1 MTTRVC
7 AVSFKECW
15 RDANGDWYSN
25 GGFPLQMG
33 AVASLFDSMTLL
45 ITRSDTPGSGGLRL
59 PPSAEVVE
67 LRKPFGKDARRKLS
81 ILGNLV
87 YYLSTIARHAARAD
101 HVHVPPPG
109 DIPLLGMLV
118 ALALRKRLIVRY
130 CGSWIRTERTTM
142 GNRITRGLMR
152 LFAGGRNVML
162 ATGEEDQPPARG
174 IHWIFAT
181 GISEDELRQIR
192 PVNGRGLSAPP
203 QIAYVGRLSV
213 EKGVAILLD
222 ALALLEV
229 EGFRPLPEI
238 TLIGDGPDRSLLEQR
253 VAALGL
259 ERRVRFAGQLDR
271 AALNAALDRTDF
283 CVQPSLSEGYSK
295 AWLDAFAHGLP
306 VLASEVG
313 AARAVIGE
321 ERGWL
326 VSPGQASVLA
336 ARLRQ
341 VLGEPRDWPA
351 LRHRCREFA
360 ESRTLEAWAKNIGR
374 VCCEQ
379 WNVRMVD
386 GKLVQ

>member
-15 RDANGDWYSN
+15 RDGNGDWYSN

-45 ITRSDTPGSGGLRL
+45 ITRSDTPGAGGLRL

-67 LRKPFGKDARRKLS
+67 MRKPVGKDFRRKLS

-87 YYLSTIARHAARAD
+87 YYLSTIARHAGRAD

-130 CGSWIRTERTTM
+130 CGSWVKTKRTTVM
-142 GNRITRGLMR
+142 NRVTRGLMR

-162 ATGEEDQPPARG
+162 ATGEADRPPARG
-174 IHWIFAT
+174 VHWIFAT
-181 GISEDELRQIR
+181 GISEQELRQIR

-213 EKGVAILLD
+213 EKGVANLLE
-222 ALALLEV
+222 AVALLER
-229 EGFRPLPEI
+229 EGLGPLPEV
-238 TLIGDGPDRSLLEQR
+238 TLIGDGPDRSLLADR
-253 VAALGL
+253 VAALGWNG
-259 ERRVRFAGQLDR
+259 RVRFAGQLDR
-271 AALNAALDRTDF
+271 AGLNAALDRADF

-306 VLASEVG
+306 VLASEAG
-313 AARAVIGE
+313 AARAVIGD

-326 VSPGQASVLA
+326 VAPGDVPMLA
-336 ARLRQ
+336 ARLRE
-341 VLGEPRDWPA
+341 VLSEPRDWPA
-351 LRHRCREFA
+351 LRLRCREFA
-360 ESRTLEAWAKNIGR
+360 ESRTLEAWSQEIGR
-374 VCCEQ
+374 LCSEQ
-379 WNVRMVD
+379 WKVRLVG
-386 GKLVQ
+386 GKLVA